1 MRAPKYDSWPRR
13 GSPFP
18 QPTPGHPPHVS
29 RVLWCSHLWGV
40 RRDAH
45 AGGPPTRSR
54 AGLGTADLDDFA
66 GRETSEYEYH
76 SRARDLS
83 ALPPPPRYLG
93 TTLQSTRLGLGGWA
107 GVTKRRKV
115 SFHTTFMWKRRC
127 RQRASRAGPSTT
139 LLARDLYALPNP
151 SCSLVAC
158 LKSTRLGLGGVAK
171 RRKVRFMWSTKTW
184 STEKGKVKR
193 PVDPCFGK
201 KLFLFFSVISSCILP
216 SADSIAHTY
225 ARRVCGAVMLG

>member
-1 MRAPKYDSWPRR
+1 MHTRVGPRPARERALERQIWTTSQDARHPSTNITPAHATFPRC
-13 GSPFP
+13 PL
-18 QPTPGHPPHVS
+18 PHATS
-29 RVLWCSHLWGV
+29 AGLHRVLASV
-40 RRDAH
+40 
-45 AGGPPTRSR
+45 
-54 AGLGTADLDDFA
+54 
-66 GRETSEYEYH
+66 
-76 SRARDLS
+76 
-83 ALPPPPRYLG
+83 
-93 TTLQSTRLGLGGWA
+93 LGGWA

-115 SFHTTFMWKRRC
+115 RFYTTFMWKRRC

-151 SCSLVAC
+151 SCSPVAC
-158 LKSTRLGLGGVAK
+158 LKSTHLGLGGVAK

-201 KLFLFFSVISSCILP
+201 NLFLFFSVISSCILP